1 MEEDIKQTVQEER
14 IDNPDGSYKIK
25 TVFKRTHTDGFS
37 SYIENFSNDG
47 KYLSGEY
54 YKDEEFKDITVK
66 QRIEYQENGNI
77 DVYKTYLDS
86 TDNYKSSIET
96 YNKDKELLAQQK
108 FSDENFT
115 DLINSE
121 VREYNDDGS
130 YTMSGTY
137 IYPEFNGRSV
147 CVEKVDKKGLILEET
162 QTLTKGRKY
171 FGRITTIYD
180 TENDQYVQST
190 SLVEADNEGLKSYK
204 KVFDNRNRLIFGEY
218 YKTSNF
224 RNLDSKYI
232 AEYNEDNSYT
242 AKFIYNNSVN
252 GWYSITEN
260 YDSDGN
266 YKSSA
271 GYYDQNFRKLGWSEQ
286 RVFED
291 DGSYVSNISY
301 ENPNHNG
308 NSQSLKYNNLRQF
321 VSGIYYSDKEFK
333 NILRTIRTEYNDDGS
348 FYKYVVYEDMRSD
361 EFLPAKRLFDK
372 KGKELKRELYEDK
385 NFEKLIYEEN
395 FIYTNAGM
403 CDYIEGRYTDGSGYT
418 KGNFSMLD
426 LTRNSF
432 IDSRYTYAD
441 EEHKNLIKR
450 ELYYLPSG
458 RKGAAV
464 KLIEYSKKQDDGITA
479 IIEKFDIQHKLI
491 SQKKYKNKIF
501 AEFIATLADPLPMM
515 VLFLYLFLIVY
526 GCVHYFMANS

>member
-121 VREYNDDGS
+121 GREYNDDGS

-162 QTLTKGRKY
+162 QTLTKGKKY

-190 SLVEADNEGLKSYK
+190 SLVEADNEG
-204 KVFDNRNRLIFGEY
+204 
-218 YKTSNF
+218 
-224 RNLDSKYI
+224 
-232 AEYNEDNSYT
+232 
-242 AKFIYNNSVN
+242 
-252 GWYSITEN
+252 
-260 YDSDGN
+260 
-266 YKSSA
+266 
-271 GYYDQNFRKLGWSEQ
+271 
-286 RVFED
+286 
-291 DGSYVSNISY
+291 
-301 ENPNHNG
+301 
-308 NSQSLKYNNLRQF
+308 
-321 VSGIYYSDKEFK
+321 
-333 NILRTIRTEYNDDGS
+333 
-348 FYKYVVYEDMRSD
+348 
-361 EFLPAKRLFDK
+361 
-372 KGKELKRELYEDK
+372 
-385 NFEKLIYEEN
+385 
-395 FIYTNAGM
+395 
-403 CDYIEGRYTDGSGYT
+403 
-418 KGNFSMLD
+418 
-426 LTRNSF
+426 
-432 IDSRYTYAD
+432 
-441 EEHKNLIKR
+441 
-450 ELYYLPSG
+450 
-458 RKGAAV
+458 
-464 KLIEYSKKQDDGITA
+464 
-479 IIEKFDIQHKLI
+479 
-491 SQKKYKNKIF
+491 
-501 AEFIATLADPLPMM
+501 
-515 VLFLYLFLIVY
+515 
-526 GCVHYFMANS
+526 